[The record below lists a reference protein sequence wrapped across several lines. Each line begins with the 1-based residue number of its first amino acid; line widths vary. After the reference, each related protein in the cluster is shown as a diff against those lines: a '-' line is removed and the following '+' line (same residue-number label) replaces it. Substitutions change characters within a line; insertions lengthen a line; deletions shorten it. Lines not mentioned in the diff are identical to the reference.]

1 MNFGNGVTVAS
12 ALEADLLI
20 EAEER
25 RYTAFVRE
33 TAPSEAL
40 CRYLLAEYDYHNA
53 EAIVRSKYLKTDC
66 APMLG
71 ADGFYRADKMRD
83 NIYAD
88 KYDLFP
94 APSFRACRESDA
106 LFLSGQ
112 ANGQN
117 IAILFRRALY
127 ADRAV

>member
-1 MNFGNGVTVAS
+1 MTNAIFANARASALQASLLGADRLNRMVDCASGDDALKILSEVNFGNGVTVAS

-53 EAIVRSKYLKTDC
+53 EAIVRSKYMKTDC
-66 APMLG
+66 APMQG
-71 ADGFYRADKMRD
+71 ADGF
-83 NIYAD
+83 
-88 KYDLFP
+88 
-94 APSFRACRESDA
+94 
-106 LFLSGQ
+106 
-112 ANGQN
+112 
-117 IAILFRRALY
+117 
-127 ADRAV
+127 